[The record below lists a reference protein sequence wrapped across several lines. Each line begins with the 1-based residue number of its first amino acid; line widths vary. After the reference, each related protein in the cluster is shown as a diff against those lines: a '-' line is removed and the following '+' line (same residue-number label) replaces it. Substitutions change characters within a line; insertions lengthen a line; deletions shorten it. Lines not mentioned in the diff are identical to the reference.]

1 MSRKTFFYTE
11 GGELKREGRETERE
25 RGEREREKEGV
36 GERKGI
42 TGNYLC
48 KSFVLVRKPMI

>member
-11 GGELKREGRETERE
+11 GGELKREGRET
-25 RGEREREKEGV
+25 EREREKEGV